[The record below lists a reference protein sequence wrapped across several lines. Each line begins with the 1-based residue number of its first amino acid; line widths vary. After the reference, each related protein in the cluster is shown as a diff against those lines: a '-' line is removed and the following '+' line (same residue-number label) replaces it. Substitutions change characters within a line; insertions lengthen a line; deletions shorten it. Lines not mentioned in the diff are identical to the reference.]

1 MMDYWCP
8 QPEAQRH
15 SQAQEI
21 LPSMYTETRWAH
33 LEMRKLALELPMRS
47 KGLYPPPPKMLGVRK
62 LGGKKVFRAGAFAL
76 IAALRLWRMQSWGL
90 KAFLD
95 IKVEECLEAAEK
107 SKHAVMMAEERLQRE
122 KAKPQRQLAE
132 IKYWQGYIKEAEE
145 SIAAGQ
151 LAREAYLDRLKHDVP
166 RLVGGS
172 LPRHPLK
179 KVDSTFPAENQH

>member
-1 MMDYWCP
+1 MK
-8 QPEAQRH
+8 
-15 SQAQEI
+15 
-21 LPSMYTETRWAH
+21 
-33 LEMRKLALELPMRS
+33 RKVQKYLASRGYADTPGDDHRFDLHGE
-47 KGLYPPPPKMLGVRK
+47 
-62 LGGKKVFRAGAFAL
+62 
-76 IAALRLWRMQSWGL
+76 
-90 KAFLD
+90 
-95 IKVEECLEAAEK
+95 VEECLEAAEK

-132 IKYWQGYIKEAEE
+132 IKYWQGYIKVAEE

-151 LAREAYLDRLKHDVP
+151 LARESYLDRLKHDVP